1 MGSGRRGMTVLGKI
15 PTAPKPINLPSQR
28 LENRGL
34 EPNVEIV
41 PRGTFSWGSAG
52 RSNAAGVN
60 KLGTAG
66 VTSSPPTSSGAWNG
80 AAKIQAASA
89 SGNDAGSWVENA
101 RPSSAGS
108 ATRPSSAP
116 TTTTNRAWGNVAK
129 MQLEVQ
135 VQSSGFTVSP
145 VEPLTLGSEE
155 SAEPL
160 PQQNNAPP
168 NRPTSADVTLEDKD
182 RRPLAVH
189 PGVSGYGRA
198 GPGLGD
204 GYSDYHPFVW
214 QGISP
219 ARSHEIPVGS
229 GMYPGPSHHDVYYS
243 PFGVPHYSNMKDR
256 DMLVVRMVGSP
267 GFYGS
272 YPPHV
277 RHPEYIGGPGMY
289 GSQPSQTG
297 HLERFGMSGHGM
309 VGASAH
315 PPGMSMGFFPDGNEF
330 LFHDGEG
337 LSESGQDV
345 RKHRDGRFGSGA
357 RDGGYHD
364 LQRDG
369 SNSRNLSSVSV
380 YGTRQNPRVPKMLG
394 RHKSTNGEGGDS
406 GNELRD
412 LTNPVFEGAVS
423 SVMPIPERKITLLT
437 KMSRGEVPSNED
449 STNKTSFPHENSQ
462 GSEGRPSCEPKME
475 NSTGKADNQNHE
487 NVSTVL
493 EIKDANKVDGCV
505 KIKQTLSEDK
515 QDALSSLAISCN
527 KDDLSKA
534 DTAVSEASSVPSLKT
549 PRKAAFKS
557 NTNYLSSTQEL
568 PASLSEKHN
577 SVIEP
582 KAQVNDHIMSHV
594 DSHDCTT
601 NKQSH
606 KGSFPNGG
614 IESVGGGH
622 QAAGIENT
630 KKTATEDVT
639 FRDDNKAKTRAHNHK
654 SEKEWRPKSPAV
666 EAKLSANIPGPQVG
680 KGGSS
685 CEQASNTGSMRG
697 ELLSSSIIGCS
708 TENLGVSEAS
718 SSTSSTQ
725 RVGKATVYGSTAALS
740 SLLSS
745 DAGSNEKVS
754 VSLSEKS
761 SSVVSPIVEVT
772 VGPHTQCK
780 NDRKGHKEV
789 SPNSLSDT
797 VAAAV
802 QDNSAESFKVTAT
815 EGSSFR
821 DDHKAKARQGNHK
834 GEKEWR
840 PKSPAVDATP
850 ATAKVSGSQAS
861 KANATPTSLSDIEA
875 MSSYYKKIAEQESLQ
890 PFDMYDYEGQRAKL
904 KEIAAQR
911 AKQRRKEEEER
922 TKEQKAKAFAK
933 LEELN
938 RRTLANPTNVEE
950 TEHGSVVLTDEG
962 PDLKLKRKPNSSRHS
977 PRDAPLHDSC
987 IMEKQQFDEGM
998 VWTPVRASA
1007 TVNATSPLLSKNTA
1021 KGGEEVKELLNN
1033 EEMSSQ
1039 TFRSKKDES
1048 ARNTFKTVEKQ
1059 QAAAISH
1066 QEQRQVSRREML
1078 VLEEQVY
1085 SVHDVDTESSPR
1097 KKFGVEMKTSEG
1109 TKPGRLHAAQRQKM
1123 DSNES
1128 HVAIGIPINESE
1140 MKGSL
1145 YATEEHREHK
1155 QPDHPHTVP
1164 QSGNFHKGGQSSSA
1178 AFGSLQLSAVNSHQ
1192 GQKQMNTGEVSL
1204 PEEHPTPVCSP
1215 EMNSGRQSTNTA
1227 WGLQQQSAA
1236 SSHLGQ
1242 KHMNRKE
1249 TSLPV
1254 ERVQSPEVKQPKG
1267 LVASSDAKCGPE
1279 KPGRSHVSWRQKNL
1293 SGNQFPSSDKPI
1305 GSGAKQMEGVSEESL
1320 DTPTPQFWKSHK
1332 VRNDG
1337 KQSTRAPGGMHQ
1349 QGQIQVETRV
1359 MFALDEQTAPVPGPV
1374 IPELTKLIAT
1384 SISNSEVEPKMAES
1398 VKAGRP
1404 HNSWR
1409 QKNTGGSYF
1418 SKQAFLKEVNEGH
1431 PIPRSETE
1439 ELCEEHLDSLHH
1451 SNTPSASQT
1460 SDSHNVR
1467 NNGKHSSRA
1476 AFGLQPWHKNRPV
1489 KLANATLSQGQ
1500 AQLSSEDGTTGQV
1513 VPVSQQQAKSSLTN
1527 KQGWDNR
1534 HPQETENSA
1543 SAYQRKRGLQWQAE
1557 SAQPSETNAQSHKQ
1571 QQVYVTKMTEPV
1583 FNQHATVHNN
1593 RNKSNFTHVEN
1604 HKNYRQYQP
1613 TSQAFKPREQQSEAK
1628 PEGGI
1633 NHGDNRNARGRDKP
1647 SRRGR
1652 FNGCL
1657 SAAELDRRGAGAV
1670 IKTEISY

>member
-80 AAKIQAASA
+80 AAKIQAPSA
-89 SGNDAGSWVENA
+89 SGNDAGSWVENT

-116 TTTTNRAWGNVAK
+116 TTATNRAWGSVAK

-168 NRPTSADVTLEDKD
+168 NRPTSADGTLVDKD

-189 PGVSGYGRA
+189 PGVSGYGTA

-204 GYSDYHPFVW
+204 GYSDCHPFVW

-229 GMYPGPSHHDVYYS
+229 GMYPGPLHHDVYYS

-277 RHPEYIGGPGMY
+277 GHPEYIGGPGMY

-297 HLERFGMSGHGM
+297 HPELFGMSGHGM
-309 VGASAH
+309 VGASSH
-315 PPGMSMGFFPDGNEF
+315 PPGTSMGFFPDGNEF
-330 LFHDGEG
+330 LFHEGEG

-345 RKHRDGRFGSGA
+345 RKHRDGRFGTGA

-364 LQRDG
+364 LQRNG

-380 YGTRQNPRVPKMLG
+380 YGSRQNHRMPKMFG
-394 RHKSTNGEGGDS
+394 RHKSKNGEGGDS

-412 LTNPVFEGAVS
+412 LPKPVFEGAVS
-423 SVMPIPERKITLLT
+423 SAMPIPERKITLLT
-437 KMSRGEVPSNED
+437 KMPRGEVPSTED

-475 NSTGKADNQNHE
+475 NSKGKAENQNHE

-493 EIKDANKVDGCV
+493 EIKDANNVDGCV
-505 KIKQTLSEDK
+505 KIKQTLNEDK
-515 QDALSSLAISCN
+515 QDALSSLATSCN

-534 DTAVSEASSVPSLKT
+534 DTAVSEALPVPSLRT

-557 NTNYLSSTQEL
+557 NSNYSSSAQEL
-568 PASLSEKHN
+568 PASLSEKNN
-577 SVIEP
+577 SAIEP

-606 KGSFPNGG
+606 KGAFPNGG
-614 IESVGGGH
+614 IESVGGGD
-622 QAAGIENT
+622 QAVGIENT
-630 KKTATEDVT
+630 KKTATEDVS
-639 FRDDNKAKTRAHNHK
+639 FRDDNKAKMRAHNHK

-666 EAKLSANIPGPQVG
+666 EAKLAANIPGPQVA
-680 KGGSS
+680 KGGKSS
-685 CEQASNTGSMRG
+685 EQASNTGSMRG
-697 ELLSSSIIGCS
+697 ELLSSSAIGCS
-708 TENLGVSEAS
+708 TENLGASEAS

-725 RVGKATVYGSTAALS
+725 RAGKATVYDSTAALS

-745 DAGSNEKVS
+745 DAGSNEKVP

-761 SSVVSPIVEVT
+761 SGVVSPIVEVT
-772 VGPHTQCK
+772 VGPHTHCK
-780 NDRKGHKEV
+780 NDRKAHKEA
-789 SPNSLSDT
+789 SPNGLSDT

-840 PKSPAVDATP
+840 PKSPAVDAAP

-861 KANATPTSLSDIEA
+861 KANVTPTSLSDIEA
-875 MSSYYKKIAEQESLQ
+875 MSSESLQ

-911 AKQRRKEEEER
+911 AKQLRKEEEER

-938 RRTLANPTNVEE
+938 RRTSANPTNVEE

-962 PDLKLKRKPNSSRHS
+962 PDKKLKRKPNSSRRS

-987 IMEKQQFDEGM
+987 TMEKQQLDEGM

-1007 TVNATSPLLSKNTA
+1007 TVNATSPSLSKNTA

-1033 EEMSSQ
+1033 DEMSSQ
-1039 TFRSKKDES
+1039 SFRSKKDES
-1048 ARNTFKTVEKQ
+1048 ARNTFQTVEKQ
-1059 QAAAISH
+1059 QAAAINH
-1066 QEQRQVSRREML
+1066 QEQRQVSRRELL

-1085 SVHDVDTESSPR
+1085 SVHDVDTESTPS
-1097 KKFGVEMKTSEG
+1097 KKFGVEMMTSEG

-1128 HVAIGIPINESE
+1128 HIAKEGPINESE

-1145 YATEEHREHK
+1145 YATEEHRDRK
-1155 QPDHPHTVP
+1155 QPDHPPAVP

-1178 AFGSLQLSAVNSHQ
+1178 ASGPLQLSAVNSHQ

-1204 PEEHPTPVCSP
+1204 PEEHPTPVWSP
-1215 EMNSGRQSTNTA
+1215 EMNNGRQSTNTA
-1227 WGLQQQSAA
+1227 LGLQQHSVAN
-1236 SSHLGQ
+1236 SHVGQ

-1267 LVASSDAKCGPE
+1267 LVDTKCGSE

-1293 SGNQFPSSDKPI
+1293 SGNQFPGSDKPI
-1305 GSGAKQMEGVSEESL
+1305 GSDAKQMEGVSEESL

-1349 QGQIQVETRV
+1349 QGQMQVETRV
-1359 MFALDEQTAPVPGPV
+1359 MCALDEQTAPVPGPV

-1384 SISNSEVEPKMAES
+1384 SISNSEVEAKMGES
-1398 VKAGRP
+1398 VKGGRP

-1409 QKNTGGSYF
+1409 QKNTGGSYV
-1418 SKQAFLKEVNEGH
+1418 SKQAILKEVNESH
-1431 PIPRSETE
+1431 PIPCAETE
-1439 ELCEEHLDSLHH
+1439 ELCEEHLDSLHL
-1451 SNTPSASQT
+1451 SNTRSASQT

-1489 KLANATLSQGQ
+1489 KLANATTSQGQ
-1500 AQLSSEDGTTGQV
+1500 AQLSSEDGITGQV

-1534 HPQETENSA
+1534 HLQETENSA

-1557 SAQPSETNAQSHKQ
+1557 PTQPSETNAQSHKQ
-1571 QQVYVTKMTEPV
+1571 QQVYVTKVTEPV
-1583 FNQHATVHNN
+1583 SNQHATAHNN

-1604 HKNYRQYQP
+1604 HKLNRHQYQP
-1613 TSQAFKPREQQSEAK
+1613 ASQAFKPREQHSEAK

-1633 NHGDNRNARGRDKP
+1633 NNGDNRHARGRDKP

-1652 FNGCL
+1652 FNGCV